1 MNSLDID
8 LATATPVERVRYLM
22 ARLREPEYGCPWD
35 RKQNYETIAPF
46 TIEEAYEV
54 ADAIANGDYTHLRE
68 ELGDLFFQVVFY
80 SQMAEE
86 DGHFEFNDVLQELEQ
101 KLVRRHP
108 HVFPDGTLESR
119 IQPGQQVSDQAIKS
133 NWDKIKLQE
142 KAEKNQ
148 LGESILDTMPG
159 GMSPVKRAHKLQ
171 SVVAKKGFDWQDP
184 EKVMAKL
191 EEELAE
197 LGDEVYSNAPVD
209 MIADELGDLMFCCV
223 NLARHYKLDPE
234 MVMIKANHKFEQR
247 FRSLE
252 RALQQQGVSLDE
264 ASLDQMEQEWQRA
277 KGVEKVVS
285 CSIDVVKEDGL

>member
-1 MNSLDID
+1 MRSLDID
-8 LATATPVERVRYLM
+8 LSEATPLERVRYLM

-35 RKQNYETIAPF
+35 LKQTYQTIAPF

-54 ADAIANGDYTHLRE
+54 ADTIAREDYEHLRE

-86 DGHFEFNDVLQELEQ
+86 QNRFHFDDVMQELEQ

-119 IQPGQQVSDQAIKS
+119 IQPGQQIAEQTIKANWDAIKQ
-133 NWDKIKLQE
+133 QE
-142 KAEKNQ
+142 KAAKKQ

-159 GMSPVKRAHKLQ
+159 GMSPMKRSHKLQ

-184 EKVMAKL
+184 KKVMAKL
-191 EEELAE
+191 EEEIGE
-197 LGDEVYSNAPVD
+197 LGEEVYTDAP
-209 MIADELGDLMFCCV
+209 IGQIEDELGDLMFCCV

-234 MVMIKANHKFEQR
+234 MVMVKANQKFERR
-247 FRSLE
+247 FRALE
-252 RALQQQGVSLDE
+252 NALKQRGVSLDD
-264 ASLDQMEQEWQRA
+264 ASLEQMEQEWQNA
-277 KGVEKVVS
+277 KGSEQLVS
-285 CSIDVVKEDGL
+285 KEAHE

>member
-1 MNSLDID
+1 MSSLDID
-8 LATATPVERVRYLM
+8 LSQATPLERIRYLM

-35 RKQNYETIAPF
+35 LQQTYATIAPF

-54 ADAIANGDYTHLRE
+54 ADTIARADFEHLRE

-86 DGHFEFNDVLQELEQ
+86 EGRFQFDEILQELEQ

-119 IQPGQQVSDQAIKS
+119 IEPGQQISEQAIKA
-133 NWDKIKLQE
+133 NWDTIKQQE
-142 KAEKNQ
+142 KADKKQ

-159 GMSPVKRAHKLQ
+159 GMSPLKRAHKLQ

-184 EKVMAKL
+184 ERVMAKL
-191 EEELAE
+191 EEELGE
-197 LGDEVYSNAPVD
+197 LGAEVYGKAPTEL
-209 MIADELGDLMFCCV
+209 IADELGDLMFCCV

-234 MVMIKANHKFEQR
+234 MVMIKANQKFENR
-247 FRSLE
+247 FRTLE
-252 RALQQQGVSLDE
+252 SALKQQGVSLDD
-264 ASLDQMEQEWQRA
+264 ASLEQMEHEWQQA
-277 KGVEKVVS
+277 KRVEAPLG
-285 CSIDVVKEDGL
+285 DLADD